1 MTNIIDSLDL
11 LYEILTGIS
20 IPIFIQKA
28 PVGISENHVVLNA
41 IPQNRLQVISNNI
54 CNVNLYVKKIGE
66 IPDSNTALSLLDT
79 IYGKLETL
87 PLSSSNARIKYFNV
101 NIEGEASYF
110 DEDENFG
117 FYNTRVTISINNSK
131 I

>member
-11 LYEILTGIS
+11 LYELLSSIS
-20 IPIFIQKA
+20 VPIYVQKA
-28 PVGISENHVVLNA
+28 PVGIAVNHVVLNA
-41 IPQNRLQVISNNI
+41 IPQNRLQVVSNNI
-54 CNVNLYVKKIGE
+54 CNVNLYVKKIGG
-66 IPDSNTALSLLDT
+66 IPDSNTAITLLDA

-87 PLSSSNARIKYFNV
+87 PLTSSNTRIKYFNV

-117 FYNTRVTISINNSK
+117 FYNTRVTITINNSK